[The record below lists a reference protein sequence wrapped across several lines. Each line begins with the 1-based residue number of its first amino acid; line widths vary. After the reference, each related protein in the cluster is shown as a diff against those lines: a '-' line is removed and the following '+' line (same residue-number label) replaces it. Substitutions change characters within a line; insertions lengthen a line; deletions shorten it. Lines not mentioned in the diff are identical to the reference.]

1 MDMLN
6 NATAEQMLKVLLG
19 IISLAGILWGAL
31 RYMVGYMVNRAEERS
46 HYRIIQAKNEVRAD
60 AMSAK
65 KTAEMV
71 EYRLEAHIRNEH
83 PKLEARLRNLENKN
97 KGL

>member
-83 PKLEARLRNLENKN
+83 PKLESQLRNIENKN

>member
-6 NATAEQMLKVLLG
+6 NATAEHMLRVLLG
-19 IISLAGILWGAL
+19 IVSLAGILWGAL
-31 RYMVGYMVNRAEERS
+31 RYMVGYMVNRAEERNHS
-46 HYRIIQAKNEVRAD
+46 RIIQAKNEVRVD

-71 EYRLEAHIRNEH
+71 EYRLEAHLRNEH
-83 PKLEARLRNLENKN
+83 PKLEARIRNLENKN
-97 KGL
+97 KLL

>member
-1 MDMLN
+1 MDVLN
-6 NATAEQMLKVLLG
+6 NANAEHLLKILLG

-46 HYRIIQAKNEVRAD
+46 HFRIIQAKNEVRAD
-60 AMSAK
+60 AMTAK

-71 EYRLEAHIRNEH
+71 EYRLEAHLRNEH
-83 PKLEARLRNLENKN
+83 PKLEARIRNLEKIN
-97 KGL
+97 KGF

>member
-1 MDMLN
+1 MDILN

-71 EYRLEAHIRNEH
+71 EYRLEAHLRNEH